1 MIFVNTFQV
10 GIVDYLY
17 KNVLEMIVHGR
28 ANLNVYARAPAAP
41 SMSVFIF

>member
-1 MIFVNTFQV
+1 MMFVNTFQV

-28 ANLNVYARAPAAP
+28 ANLNVSARVP
-41 SMSVFIF
+41 SVKKMS